1 MTVSV
6 CTPILVILLIEMGG
20 GGGELYFPHV
30 LFEFSFLCLYNYK
43 KVPDSRQEISRSGLI
58 PLYYDDDD
66 DGDDDDDDDDGDD
79 DDDDY
84 TYLYC

>member
-1 MTVSV
+1 M
-6 CTPILVILLIEMGG
+6 
-20 GGGELYFPHV
+20 
-30 LFEFSFLCLYNYK
+30 
-43 KVPDSRQEISRSGLI
+43 PDSRQEISRSGLI

-66 DGDDDDDDDDGDD
+66 DGDDDDDDGDD